1 MKSQWVS
8 VVWTFESHCRC
19 GIYCMK
25 YVIMDKMFSELYI
38 YFPGLQQKDV
48 LCDLC
53 GQAFSAKNQ
62 MQRHRMIHNE
72 AYRQRFKCIYCT
84 YNTYTR
90 PNIRRHMLS
99 VHKDL
104 PYEEITSDFAQTA
117 QDS

>member
-1 MKSQWVS
+1 MYCFITKNE
-8 VVWTFESHCRC
+8 TRC
-19 GIYCMK
+19 SINLCTR
-25 YVIMDKMFSELYI
+25 VFYI
-38 YFPGLQQKDV
+38 AGLQQKDV

-53 GQAFSAKNQ
+53 GQAFPAKNQ

-104 PYEEITSDFAQTA
+104 PYEEITSDYVEPA
-117 QDS
+117 QDV